1 MTVPF
6 HILIFEPRVE
16 GHHLSWLHYITED
29 LLSAGFKL
37 TLAVDNRPK
46 AKERIQEEF
55 SALSEK
61 VGIIP
66 VFDKEGKF
74 CGGNKLKTIA
84 ACLKE
89 SGAQEVFL
97 PNLDEIASD
106 CLRFAALGIYPPDIL
121 KGRLSGVYHRPRSL
135 ANPTWPLSNRIKT
148 MGFRRLSRHGW
159 LKNIWLVD
167 EYLVQTLKN
176 KYPGLTFRFMP
187 DPGCGNFS
195 HRKEYARKAL
205 GIPLDKF
212 VFLNYGIPARRKGLH
227 LAVRA
232 MLDTP
237 PESRLFLLCAGR
249 IRRDPEVLNGLEK
262 LGELRLAYV
271 MDRYISDLEE
281 KLCFCAS
288 DVVLLPYIK
297 HFGSSAV
304 LSRAVAAG
312 KMVIASDEGLIGK
325 RVRNHNL
332 GWLFPSK
339 NSGELRKAM
348 EKAAVLTESDR
359 ALFQKSAL
367 CYARSCSREA
377 FRTSLL
383 SPYLLF

>member
-1 MTVPF
+1 MTAPF

-29 LLSAGFKL
+29 LLSTGFKL
-37 TLAVDNRPK
+37 TLAVDDRPK
-46 AKERIQEEF
+46 AKKYIKEEF
-55 SALSEK
+55 SALTQK

-66 VFDKEGKF
+66 VFDKAGKF
-74 CGGNKLKTIA
+74 RGGSKLKTIA

-89 SGAQEVFL
+89 SGAQDVFL

-135 ANPTWPLSNRIKT
+135 ANPTWPLSNLIKT
-148 MGFRRLSRHGW
+148 IGFRRLSRNSW
-159 LKNIWLVD
+159 FRNIWLVD
-167 EYLVQTLKN
+167 EYLVKTLKN
-176 KYPGLTFRFMP
+176 QYAGLIFRFMP
-187 DPGCGNFS
+187 DPGCGDFS
-195 HRKEYARKAL
+195 HRKKDARKAL

-232 MLDTP
+232 MLDVP

-249 IRRDPEVLNGLEK
+249 IKRDPEVLKGLEK
-262 LGELRLAYV
+262 LGEHGLAHV

-297 HFGSSAV
+297 HFGSSAI
-304 LSRAVAAG
+304 LSRATAAG

-325 RVRNHNL
+325 RVRNNNL
-332 GWLFPSK
+332 GWVFPSE
-339 NSGELRKAM
+339 NSGKLRKAM
-348 EKAAVLTESDR
+348 VNAAVLSESDM

-377 FRTSLL
+377 FRMSLL
-383 SPYLLF
+383 SPYRLF